1 MSEKDL
7 DRAIWRARKK
17 LPIPP
22 KRMLAWDFR
31 DSGVTATEAY
41 RLGAKE
47 AQEEIVRRLVAFR
60 SEIEDGAKR
69 ASPGKVARGSRLPG
83 SGKGK

>member
-22 KRMLAWDFR
+22 KRILAWDFR

-60 SEIEDGAKR
+60 SEIAQKSHDAGTGR
-69 ASPGKVARGSRLPG
+69 RVN
-83 SGKGK
+83 KGKRR